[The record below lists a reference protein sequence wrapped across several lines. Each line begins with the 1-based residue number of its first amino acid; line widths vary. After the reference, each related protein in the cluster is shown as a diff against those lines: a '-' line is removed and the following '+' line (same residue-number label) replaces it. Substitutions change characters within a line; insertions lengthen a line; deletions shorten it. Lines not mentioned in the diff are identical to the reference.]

1 MGLNYGFDVGRCVG
15 VEGSVQDERDRKK
28 RRPAK
33 IFAQTLALPQMSGNV
48 RLKRTLSHRWNP
60 VVGIRRGFEMRP
72 VLILAVMYSLASF
85 PAQTDLWK
93 KVGDSD
99 PKLRPKTYAPSQ
111 AELVRVKKALA
122 ARVRLDKW
130 CGRDDRVWTENLEF
144 EELPVSVTEKIV
156 LVEAGPGCARG
167 GQGSNGAMWVI
178 RFQGDKFSF
187 LATPEQ
193 QFNGWLYSIPETTSH
208 GFRDLVLGWHMSA
221 FETDL
226 SYFRFDGTCYQL
238 IGAAT
243 HVTDENGAEKIIP
256 QPVSGVAECKVVN
269 A

>member
-1 MGLNYGFDVGRCVG
+1 
-15 VEGSVQDERDRKK
+15 
-28 RRPAK
+28 
-33 IFAQTLALPQMSGNV
+33 
-48 RLKRTLSHRWNP
+48 
-60 VVGIRRGFEMRP
+60 MRSA
-72 VLILAVMYSLASF
+72 LILALIGSLGTF
-85 PAQTDLWK
+85 PGQTDLWK

-130 CGRDDRVWTENLEF
+130 CGRDDREWTENLEF
-144 EELPVSVTEKIV
+144 DELPVSDTEKIV

-178 RFQGDKFSF
+178 RFQSDKFSF

-193 QFNGWLYSIPETTSH
+193 QFNGWLYSIQETTSH
-208 GFRDLVLGWHMSA
+208 GFRDLVLGWHMSG

-226 SYFRFDGTCYQL
+226 SYFRFNGNCYQL

-243 HVTDENGAEKIIP
+243 RVTDENGAEKIIP
-256 QPVSGVAECKVVN
+256 QPVSGVAGCKLD
-269 A
+269 

>member
-1 MGLNYGFDVGRCVG
+1 MR
-15 VEGSVQDERDRKK
+15 S
-28 RRPAK
+28 
-33 IFAQTLALPQMSGNV
+33 ALI
-48 RLKRTLSHRWNP
+48 L
-60 VVGIRRGFEMRP
+60 
-72 VLILAVMYSLASF
+72 VLIGSLGTF
-85 PAQTDLWK
+85 PGQTDLWK

-99 PKLRPKTYAPSQ
+99 PMLRPKTYAPSQ
-111 AELVRVKKALA
+111 AQLVRVKKALA

-130 CGRDDRVWTENLEF
+130 CTQDDREWTENLEF

-156 LVEAGPGCARG
+156 LVEAGNGCARG

-193 QFNGWLYSIPETTSH
+193 QFSGWLYSIQQTTSH

-221 FETDL
+221 FETNL
-226 SYFRFDGTCYQL
+226 SYFRFDGACYQL

-243 HVTDENGAEKIIP
+243 HLTDENGAEKIIP
-256 QPVSGVAECKVVN
+256 QPVGGVEGCKVVN